1 MFLLLLIFQVKSEV
15 EKKGNTV
22 LYKKDAQFA
31 YIDLDTCPIL
41 LYKDPIYNS
50 ETKQIQWIQF
60 CQSIQGDVKVNEP
73 TTLDVIQQ
81 SSEAQRLSADIR
93 YEKYFC
99 TDNYQLTDKGI
110 NACCCKAENI
120 NTELS
125 TQGLTAVIVVPIV
138 FFIGGLIMAKLN
150 SHNSR
155 TAWIHEFEQALSKA

>member
-1 MFLLLLIFQVKSEV
+1 MILLLLFFLVKSEV
-15 EKKGNTV
+15 ETQGNIV
-22 LYKKDAQFA
+22 LYRKDAQYT

-41 LYKDPIYNS
+41 YYKQPTYS
-50 ETKQIQWIQF
+50 SATLQLTWPQF
-60 CQSIQGDVKVNEP
+60 CQSIQVADFPEP

-81 SSEAQRLSADIR
+81 SSEAQKLSTDTR
-93 YEKYFC
+93 YEKYYC
-99 TDNYQLTDKGI
+99 TALKELSDIGTD
-110 NACCCKAENI
+110 ACCCKPENI
-120 NTELS
+120 DTELS